1 MSLDDDFARGARAF
15 PLSVFGLD
23 FAAAFAMVM
32 EFRVVTQRKLRATQ
46 RSGKDNCDKFGEYD
60 GRMPENACGSTV
72 ERYLR
77 G

>member
-1 MSLDDDFARGARAF
+1 LLVEAFALGARGFAVPAF
-15 PLSVFGLD
+15 ELD
-23 FAAAFAMVM
+23 FAAAYAMVM